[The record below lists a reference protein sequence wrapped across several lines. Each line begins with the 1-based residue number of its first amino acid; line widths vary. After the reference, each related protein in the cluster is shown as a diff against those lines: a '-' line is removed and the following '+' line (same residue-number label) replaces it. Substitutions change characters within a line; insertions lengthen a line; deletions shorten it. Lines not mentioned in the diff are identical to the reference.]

1 MTGRSDAGNNSAFT
15 GARTLALA
23 CLVPAWFATASE
35 ARALNFA
42 KHPELREFSAEMAE
56 RHGFS
61 RAQLRK
67 TFRCATLRPDI
78 IEAMER
84 PRELLPWHEYRKAF
98 VTEDSAQR
106 GVRFW
111 KEYARDIARAQEQ
124 YGVAPEIIVAIIGV
138 ETRYGRNAGSH
149 AVLDALTTLTLEYPP
164 RAAFFRKELEEF
176 LLLAR
181 ETGIDACRVK
191 GSYAGAMGLPQ
202 FMPSSYRRLAVD
214 FDNDGKRDLLD
225 NPVDA
230 IGSVAHYLQR
240 HGWQAGAPI
249 TDETRLKGSLH
260 FWVERLGLKPSLSVR
275 QLAEYGVFPRR
286 SGDPERRAALIALE
300 GANGPEYRLG
310 YDNFYAITRYNLS
323 KHYAMA
329 VVELG
334 ELIRRRMEENP
345 SS

>member
-1 MTGRSDAGNNSAFT
+1 LPIICA
-15 GARTLALA
+15 ALA
-23 CLVPAWFATASE
+23 ILAASPM
-35 ARALNFA
+35 AQALNFA
-42 KHPELREFSAEMAE
+42 KYPELRSFAAEISE

-61 RAQLRK
+61 TKQLRQ
-67 TFRCATLRPDI
+67 TFRCATIRPDI

-106 GVRFW
+106 GVQFW
-111 KEYARDIARAQEQ
+111 KQNARDISRAREQ
-124 YGVAPEIIVAIIGV
+124 YGVSPEIIVAIIGV
-138 ETRYGRNAGSH
+138 ETRYGRSTGTWP
-149 AVLDALTTLTLEYPP
+149 VLDALTTLTLQYPP
-164 RAAFFRKELEEF
+164 RAGFFRKELEEF

-181 ETGIDACRVK
+181 ETGMDACRVK

-230 IGSVAHYLQR
+230 IGSVAHYLHR
-240 HGWQAGAPI
+240 HGWQAGAPV
-249 TDETRLKGSLH
+249 TGEVRLKGTLY
-260 FWVERLGLKPSLSVR
+260 FWAEKLGLKPSLSVR
-275 QLAEYGVFPRR
+275 QLADYGVFPRR
-286 SGDPERRAALIALE
+286 RDDPGRRAALISLE
-300 GANGPEYRLG
+300 GEDGPVYRLG
-310 YDNFYAITRYNLS
+310 YDNFYAITRYNLN
-323 KHYAMA
+323 KRYAMA

-334 ELIRRRMEENP
+334 ELIRQRMEENP